1 MEDLNNHDSIS
12 AQDIQDVKMK
22 ALRFDIICIIIYV
35 VIFLLCKSIADF
47 LFYIVG
53 FICFVPFVFSIVVF
67 FYHLIQNDDY
77 WAGLVRNQYKYK
89 RAGFIIKILYKIFG
103 G

>member
-53 FICFVPFVFSIVVF
+53 
-67 FYHLIQNDDY
+67 H
-77 WAGLVRNQYKYK
+77 
-89 RAGFIIKILYKIFG
+89 
-103 G
+103 